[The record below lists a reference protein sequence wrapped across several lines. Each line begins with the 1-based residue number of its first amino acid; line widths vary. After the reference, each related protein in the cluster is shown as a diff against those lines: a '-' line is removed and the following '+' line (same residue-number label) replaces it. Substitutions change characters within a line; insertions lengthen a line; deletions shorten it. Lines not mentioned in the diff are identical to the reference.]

1 MEQKKPLVSHIFTAD
16 PSAHVFEDKI
26 YVYPSHDSDKD
37 FVSKDDGSQYMME
50 DYHVLRIDDLD
61 APAVDCGEAIHMKD
75 IPWVRQQLWAPDA
88 AYVNGK
94 YYLIFPAKDKDLIFR
109 IGVAEGD
116 RPEGPFAAHE
126 SWIPGSYS
134 VDPAVFVEDGKVYL
148 LFGGLWGGQ
157 LEQWQTGEYVAGAP
171 GPSGDEKALGPK
183 IVELTTDFKAMKEE
197 PKEIVILGKDGQPI
211 PAGDEEKRFFEGG
224 WIHKY
229 NGKYYLSYST
239 GSTHLLVYATSDN
252 IYGPYTFGGTFLTPV
267 IGWTT
272 HHSIVEF
279 KGKWF
284 LFYHDASLSGAD
296 SKRCVK
302 VTELTYAEDG
312 SIVTIDPY

>member
-1 MEQKKPLVSHIFTAD
+1 MEQKKPLVTHIFTAD
-16 PSAHVFEDKI
+16 PSAHVFEGKI

-37 FVSKDDGSQYMME
+37 YVSKDDGSQYMME

-61 APAVDCGEAIHMKD
+61 SPAVDCGEAIHMRD
-75 IPWVRQQLWAPDA
+75 IPWVKQQLWAPDA
-88 AYVNGK
+88 AYMNGK
-94 YYLIFPAKDKDLIFR
+94 YYLIFPAKDNDGIFR

-116 RPEGPFAAHE
+116 RPEGPFTAYE
-126 SWIPGSYS
+126 SWIPGTYS
-134 VDPAVFVEDGKVYL
+134 VDPAVLVEDDKAYL

-157 LEQWQTGEYVAGAP
+157 LEQWQTGEHIPGAT
-171 GPSGDEKALGPK
+171 GPSGDERALGPK
-183 IVELTTDFKAMKEE
+183 IAELASDFKAMKEE
-197 PKEIVILGKDGQPI
+197 PKEITILGKDGQPI

-272 HHSIVEF
+272 HHSIVEYE
-279 KGKWF
+279 GKWF
-284 LFYHDASLSGAD
+284 LFYHDASLSRAD

>member
-1 MEQKKPLVSHIFTAD
+1 MEQKKPLVTHIYTAD

-61 APAVDCGEAIHMKD
+61 APAVDCGEALHMKD
-75 IPWVRQQLWAPDA
+75 IPWVEQQLWAPDA

-116 RPEGPFAAHE
+116 HPEGPFTAHE

-134 VDPAVFVEDGKVYL
+134 VDPAVYVEDGKVYL

-157 LEQWQTGEYVAGAP
+157 LEQWQTGEYVAGAA

-183 IVELTTDFKAMKEE
+183 IVELTTDFRTMKEE
-197 PKEIVILGKDGQPI
+197 PKEIVILGKDGQLI

-312 SIVTIDPY
+312 SIEAIDPY

>member
-1 MEQKKPLVSHIFTAD
+1 MEQKKPLVTHIFTAD
-16 PSAHVFEDKI
+16 PSAHVFEGKL
-26 YVYPSHDSDKD
+26 YVYPSHDMDKD
-37 FVSKDDGSQYMME
+37 LVSKDDGSQYMME

-75 IPWVRQQLWAPDA
+75 IPWVGQQLWAPDA

-109 IGVAEGD
+109 IGVAESD
-116 RPEGPFAAHE
+116 RPEGPFTAHE

-148 LFGGLWGGQ
+148 LLGGLWGGQ
-157 LEQWQTGEYVAGAP
+157 LEQWQTGEHIPGAA

-183 IVELTTDFKAMKEE
+183 IAELSTDFKSMKEE
-197 PKEIVILGKDGQPI
+197 LKEIVILGKDGQPLT
-211 PAGDEEKRFFEGG
+211 AGDEEKRFFEGG

-279 KGKWF
+279 KGKWY
-284 LFYHDASLSGAD
+284 LFYHDASLLGAD
-296 SKRCVK
+296 NKRCVK

-312 SIVTIDPY
+312 SIVPINPY